1 MAVTSSTDDA
11 TVTAVASSA
20 SAVTLFAATGPVS
33 QRIVYNDSTAVLYLK
48 YGSGAATNSYTTQ
61 VASQALYELPG
72 QSPFPGL
79 VTGIWAS
86 ANGSAYCTEVS

>member
-20 SAVTLFAATGPVS
+20 SAVTLLAATGPVS
-33 QRIVYNDSTAVLYLK
+33 YRGVYNDSTAILYLK
-48 YGSGAATNSYTTQ
+48 YGSAAAANSYTTQ
-61 VASQALYELPG
+61 VGPQTLYE
-72 QSPFPGL
+72 FPPNVYSGL
-79 VTGIWAS
+79 VTGIWAA